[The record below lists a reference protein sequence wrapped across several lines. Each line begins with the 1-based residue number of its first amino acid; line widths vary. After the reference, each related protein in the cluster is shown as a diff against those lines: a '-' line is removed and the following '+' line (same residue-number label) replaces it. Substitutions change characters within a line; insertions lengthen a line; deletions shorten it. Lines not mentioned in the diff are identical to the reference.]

1 MEAAV
6 DTFTAF
12 TSATPEVARR
22 YLGMTEG
29 NAEQAIQLFFDSPDL
44 ASGLAEPITN
54 SNPPPIPS
62 SSHPA
67 HGSNSR
73 QDASGT
79 IHIDSDDDDMHDRGS
94 DDGSA
99 AAVAAVASRGTD
111 YEDDE
116 AIARRLQE
124 EMYTGGG
131 TGDFEEDEIRA
142 PIARTTE
149 TLVGGADGG
158 YSGGDIDE
166 AVLEQMRAR
175 QYSRQGKS
183 LISLKSSI
191 AFLTGA

>member
-1 MEAAV
+1 MDAAV

-12 TSATPEVARR
+12 TGASPEVARR

-29 NAEQAIQLFFDSPDL
+29 NAEQATQLFFDSPDL
-44 ASGLAEPITN
+44 ASGIAEPIPHP
-54 SNPPPIPS
+54 SPPPIPS
-62 SSHPA
+62 STHPA

-79 IHIDSDDDDMHDRGS
+79 IHIDSDDDDMPDRGS
-94 DDGSA
+94 DNDSAAAAASA
-99 AAVAAVASRGTD
+99 AAVRAAD

-131 TGDFEEDEIRA
+131 SGGDFGEDEVRA

-149 TLVGGADGG
+149 TLVGGADARYGH
-158 YSGGDIDE
+158 DDMDD

-175 QYSRQGKS
+175 QFSRQGKS
-183 LISLKSSI
+183 LTIY
-191 AFLTGA
+191 G

>member
-1 MEAAV
+1 MDVAV

-12 TSATPEVARR
+12 TEASPEVARR

-44 ASGLAEPITN
+44 ASGIAEPIPH
-54 SNPPPIPS
+54 SSPPSVPS
-62 SSHPA
+62 STHPA

-79 IHIDSDDDDMHDRGS
+79 IHIDSDDDDLMADRGL
-94 DDGSA
+94 DNVYDPA
-99 AAVAAVASRGTD
+99 ATTAGRAAD

-131 TGDFEEDEIRA
+131 SGGEFGEDEIRA

-158 YSGGDIDE
+158 YGRDDIDD

-175 QYSRQGKS
+175 QYSRQGKLLAVPANFS
-183 LISLKSSI
+183 L
-191 AFLTGA
+191 

>member
-12 TSATPEVARR
+12 TSASPEVARR
-22 YLGMTEG
+22 YLGMTEN
-29 NAEQAIQLFFDSPDL
+29 NAEQAIQLFYDSPDL
-44 ASGLAEPITN
+44 ASGIAEPIQH
-54 SNPPPIPS
+54 SNPPPVPS

-67 HGSNSR
+67 HGSASR

-79 IHIDSDDDDMHDRGS
+79 IHIESDDDDDMQDRISDNGS
-94 DDGSA
+94 TA
-99 AAVAAVASRGTD
+99 AAVAAGRAAD

-124 EMYTGGG
+124 EMYGGG
-131 TGDFEEDEIRA
+131 ASGGDLGEDEVRA

-158 YSGGDIDE
+158 YGHDDVDD
-166 AVLEQMRAR
+166 AVLQQMRAR
-175 QYSRQGKS
+175 QYARQGK
-183 LISLKSSI
+183 LIKCSWSI
-191 AFLTGA
+191 